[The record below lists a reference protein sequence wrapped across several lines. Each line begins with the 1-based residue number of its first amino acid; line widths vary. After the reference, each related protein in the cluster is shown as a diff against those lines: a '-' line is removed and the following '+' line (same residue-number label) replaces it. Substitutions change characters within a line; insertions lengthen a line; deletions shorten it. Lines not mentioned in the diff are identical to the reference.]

1 MGNLTQV
8 RRKKC
13 PYCETEHLVEYVA
26 NCLIAYLDGGRLNIY
41 KCPKHNKEFRIK
53 EL

>member
-26 NCLIAYLDGGRLNIY
+26 TCLIAY
-41 KCPKHNKEFRIK
+41 
-53 EL
+53 